1 MGGFRFL
8 KNDSLSGLTCC
19 RKCLD
24 SLLVK
29 CLGEIY
35 ILIYQYFIQGDREI
49 YLNSKVL
56 FYLLEK

>member
-29 CLGEIY
+29 SLGEIY